1 MIAFLM
7 SVAADYKQA
16 AIRAAASAVIA
27 GTAVGVSHRAAV
39 DWRAKIREAAKI
51 KVERTAAEPMQH
63 TRGLVVELTAKLED
77 AIEGRGP
84 LDTAGSRKLIAEART
99 AQTGWMQAEAAGRA
113 VTNADATSTGGQ
125 RPSPPGS
132 C

>member
-16 AIRAAASAVIA
+16 AILAAASAVIA

-51 KVERTAAEPMQH
+51 KVERTAAEAMQH
-63 TRGLVVELTAKLED
+63 TRRVVVDLTSKPED
-77 AIEGRGP
+77 AIDCRGP
-84 LDTAGSRKLIAEART
+84 VDTAGSRKLIAEART
-99 AQTGWMQAEAAGRA
+99 AQTGWTQAEAAGEA
-113 VTNADATSTGGQ
+113 VTKPDGTSSGGPT
-125 RPSPPGS
+125 PSPPAG